1 MKKKVLILSAS
12 TGGGH
17 NRAARALTEELQA
30 LDIDSRV
37 VDSLK
42 AVHKTV
48 DTLIS
53 KGYETS
59 ALYTPQAYGRFYR
72 IHDSNLMRKGL
83 DKNPVITY
91 MMKKLKMIIA
101 TEKPDLIIGT
111 HPFPVMAL
119 SNLKARGSVN
129 LPLFSIITDFGI
141 HHAHIA
147 DYIDRYIVG
156 DEYVQSIL
164 ETLGIPKRCVSC
176 CGIPIEKSFIEPVD
190 PSILK
195 YNLGLQDKFTV
206 LLMGGSFGAGNIL
219 SVLKKLLCIREDI
232 QIIIVCGRNES
243 LHHRIEHFLSCHA
256 HGKTVALL
264 GFTDKMNY
272 LMSMSDCILTKP
284 GGLTV
289 TECILKELPM
299 IVPFYIPGQ
308 EKDNLDFLLNN
319 GLAVRPTYNA
329 GIETLMKNFYDFPEK
344 LERIRGNMRLF
355 KKENSAQKIASLIQD
370 QIERRL

>member
-30 LDIDSRV
+30 LNIDSRI

-48 DTLIS
+48 DALIS

-59 ALYTPQAYGRFYR
+59 ALYTPLAYGRIYR
-72 IHDSNLMRKGL
+72 LHDSNLMRKGL
-83 DKNPVITY
+83 DINPVITY
-91 MMKKLKMIIA
+91 MMKKLKMLISM
-101 TEKPDLIIGT
+101 EKPDLVIGT
-111 HPFPVMAL
+111 HPFPVMAV
-119 SNLKARGSVN
+119 SNLKARGSLR
-129 LPLFSIITDFGI
+129 LPLFSIITDFGV

-147 DYIDRYIVG
+147 DHIDRYIVG

-164 ETLGIPKRCVSC
+164 ESLGVPEHRISS
-176 CGIPIEKSFIEPVD
+176 CGIPIEKSFLEPVD
-190 PSILK
+190 PAILK
-195 YNLGLQDKFTV
+195 HNLGLKDKFTV

-219 SVLKKLLCIREDI
+219 DVLKQLLSIPEDI
-232 QIIIVCGRNES
+232 QIILVCGRNRS
-243 LHHRIEHFLSCHA
+243 LHQKIEGFLTGRPHS
-256 HGKTVALL
+256 KTVALL

-272 LMSMSDCILTKP
+272 LMSMSDCIVTKP

-289 TECILKELPM
+289 TECLLKELPM

-308 EKDNLDFLLNN
+308 EKDNLDFLLNS

-329 GIETLMKNFYDFPEK
+329 GLETLLKNFYDFPDK
-344 LERIRGNMRLF
+344 LERIRSNMRLF
-355 KKENSAQKIASLIQD
+355 KKEHSARRIAAMIKQ
-370 QIERRL
+370 QIEG